1 MGGASVY
8 IISCLP
14 LHLRFLLFGDELP
27 SSLTLFTDARIRVET
42 PQAAALGPRSDQLE
56 DSVIPC
62 NRPTSIQIASQKSK
76 FPRRCCKCR
85 TVIVRRACLPCT
97 RMTLMLS
104 VSCLGKFHAD
114 IALNGTDCSHCESF
128 NLASLCS
135 RIAFFSESK
144 MLANEEASLDSA
156 SLRDLR
162 SATDLALCTTKATAQ
177 AIGRSMSSLIVL
189 DHHLWLTMTEMKE
202 ADKVPFLDT
211 PVSSGSLFGPAVEG
225 FAERST
231 ESQKSSQAMRHF
243 LPKHTSSS
251 SASSRPRPAPTQQ
264 IAKPTTTAL
273 EPQPPEGRRDRER
286 SCSAQCYPF
295 PKRRGPRPKIALDP
309 APQKSSWTARKKEEG
324 PESRYRC
331 YRWTTEQA
339 ASILPLAT
347 PLSDGCRGKFVF
359 GSPRAHFSAHV
370 SDLFDSGQNI
380 THTFSKREQ
389 KYFSAYHKRPAL
401 MQPVFTTV

>member
-1 MGGASVY
+1 MCTSPVQPICTFSCTAHF
-8 IISCLP
+8 ISLHILP
-14 LHLRFLLFGDELP
+14 LILFHYLFLTSFSPYLYIYIYSLVFLFH
-27 SSLTLFTDARIRVET
+27 SFYCFY
-42 PQAAALGPRSDQLE
+42 
-56 DSVIPC
+56 VIFILLSC
-62 NRPTSIQIASQKSK
+62 FIFLS
-76 FPRRCCKCR
+76 
-85 TVIVRRACLPCT
+85 CT
-97 RMTLMLS
+97 FHWADLS
-104 VSCLGKFHAD
+104 
-114 IALNGTDCSHCESF
+114 
-128 NLASLCS
+128 
-135 RIAFFSESK
+135 
-144 MLANEEASLDSA
+144 
-156 SLRDLR
+156 
-162 SATDLALCTTKATAQ
+162 
-177 AIGRSMSSLIVL
+177 
-189 DHHLWLTMTEMKE
+189 WLT
-202 ADKVPFLDT
+202 FHYLLY
-211 PVSSGSLFGPAVEG
+211 PVWLCMWQIIKNLEPVEG
-225 FAERST
+225 FAERFT

-295 PKRRGPRPKIALDP
+295 PKRQGPRPKIALDP

-331 YRWTTEQA
+331 YRWTTAQA

-347 PLSDGCRGKFVF
+347 PLSAGCRGKFVF

-380 THTFSKREQ
+380 THIFSKREQ

-401 MQPVFTTV
+401 LQPVFTTV